1 MIPARIET
9 RYQIVVDVFLQQLL
23 LDPISVPFMQR
34 ALLAVALTGIV
45 CGVVGAYVVTR
56 GMAFLG
62 DAMAHAIVPG
72 VALSYIATGGSMGA
86 VTLGG
91 LGAAVFAAVFI
102 GWLTRGRRLS
112 EDTAIGVVFAGML
125 ALGIAIISTTN
136 NYSTDLT
143 HLLIGNVLAVTPED
157 VALIAVVTVIVLGII
172 LLLYK
177 EFLIISFDP
186 TLARVQRLPAEGLR
200 LLLLVL
206 LAVTVVISLQTV
218 GVALVVSLLVTP
230 AATARFFAHR
240 LHTLMALSALIGA
253 AGSVLG
259 MFVTWHLRIA
269 PSAGIVLTLTG
280 IFLLVFLL
288 APRGGF
294 IWGVL
299 RRAPAGP

>member
-1 MIPARIET
+1 M
-9 RYQIVVDVFLQQLL
+9 DLFLQQLL
-23 LDPISVPFMQR
+23 LDPVSVPFMQR

-72 VALSYIATGGSMGA
+72 VALSYIASGGAMSA

-125 ALGIAIISTTN
+125 ALGIAIISTTR

-157 VALIAVVTVIVLGII
+157 VALIAVVTLAVLGIV
-172 LLLYK
+172 LLFYK
-177 EFLIISFDP
+177 ELLIILVRPD
-186 TLARVQRLPAEGLR
+186 ARPRAEAPGRRTAPA
-200 LLLLVL
+200 
-206 LAVTVVISLQTV
+206 
-218 GVALVVSLLVTP
+218 VARAAGGNRRDQPANGRCGAGRVAAGDAGGNRSLLC
-230 AATARFFAHR
+230 AAAAYADDPVGADRRARQRARHVCDLAPAHR
-240 LHTLMALSALIGA
+240 AERRHRADAHGDL
-253 AGSVLG
+253 
-259 MFVTWHLRIA
+259 
-269 PSAGIVLTLTG
+269 
-280 IFLLVFLL
+280 LLVFLF

>member
-1 MIPARIET
+1 M
-9 RYQIVVDVFLQQLL
+9 DVFLQQLL

-72 VALSYIATGGSMGA
+72 VALSYIASGGAMGA

-125 ALGIAIISTTN
+125 ALGIAIISTTR

-143 HLLIGNVLAVTPED
+143 HLLIGNVLAVTAED
-157 VALIAVVTVIVLGII
+157 VVLIGAVTLAVLLIVALF
-172 LLLYK
+172 YK

-230 AATARFFAHR
+230 AATARFFARR
-240 LHTLMALSALIGA
+240 LHTMMILSALIGA
-253 AGSVLG
+253 LGSVLG
-259 MFVTWHLRIA
+259 MFLTWHLRIA

-280 IFLLVFLL
+280 IFLLVFIF
-288 APRGGF
+288 APRGGI

>member
-1 MIPARIET
+1 M
-9 RYQIVVDVFLQQLL
+9 DVLIQQLL

-62 DAMAHAIVPG
+62 DAMAHAIMPG
-72 VALSYIATGGSMGA
+72 VALSYIATGGAPGA
-86 VTLGG
+86 ITLGG
-91 LGAAVFAAVFI
+91 LGAGVVTALII
-102 GWLTRGRRLS
+102 GWLTRGRQLK

-125 ALGIAIISTTN
+125 ALGIAIISTTR

-143 HLLIGNVLAVTPED
+143 HLLIGNVLAVTND
-157 VALIAVVTVIVLGII
+157 DLLLIAVVTLVVLGVVI
-172 LLLYK
+172 LLYK

-218 GVALVVSLLVTP
+218 GVAMVVSLLVTP
-230 AATARFFAHR
+230 AATARFLARR
-240 LHTLMALSALIGA
+240 LHLMMLWSALIA
-253 AGSVLG
+253 AGGSVLG
-259 MFVTWHLRIA
+259 MFLTWHLSIA
-269 PSAGIVLTLTG
+269 PSAGIVLTLSA
-280 IFLLVFLL
+280 IFLLVFLF
-288 APRGGF
+288 APRGGA
-294 IWGVL
+294 IWGIL

>member
-1 MIPARIET
+1 MKALIET
-9 RYQIVVDVFLQQLL
+9 RYQPTVDIFLQQAL
-23 LDPISVPFMQR
+23 LDPLSVPFMQR
-34 ALLAVALTGIV
+34 ALIAVALTGIV
-45 CGVVGAYVVTR
+45 CGVMGAFVVTR

-72 VALSYIATGGSMGA
+72 VALSYIATGGALGA
-86 VTLGG
+86 VTIGG
-91 LGAAVFAAVFI
+91 LGAAVLAAIFI

-125 ALGIAIISTTN
+125 ALGIAIISTAR

-143 HLLIGNVLAVTPED
+143 HLLIGNVLAVTPDD
-157 VALIAVVTVIVLGII
+157 VALIAVVAVAVLVIVA
-172 LLLYK
+172 LLYK
-177 EFLIISFDP
+177 ELLIISFDP
-186 TLARVQRLPAEGLR
+186 VLARVLRLPAEGLR

-230 AATARFFAHR
+230 AATARFFAR
-240 LHTLMALSALIGA
+240 RMHTLMALSALIGA
-253 AGSVLG
+253 AGSALG

-269 PSAGIVLTLTG
+269 PSAGIVLTLTA
-280 IFLLVFLL
+280 IFLLAFLF

-294 IWGVL
+294 IWGAL

>member
-1 MIPARIET
+1 MDSFI
-9 RYQIVVDVFLQQLL
+9 QQLL

-34 ALLAVALTGIV
+34 ALIAVALTGIV

-86 VTLGG
+86 VTFGG
-91 LGAAVFAAVFI
+91 LSAAVFAAVFI

-125 ALGIAIISTTN
+125 ALGIAIISTTR

-143 HLLIGNVLAVTPED
+143 HLLIGNVLAVTPDD
-157 VALIAVVTVIVLGII
+157 VVLIAIVTVVVLLTII
-172 LLLYK
+172 LLYK
-177 EFLIISFDP
+177 ELLIISFDP
-186 TLARVQRLPAEGLR
+186 TLARVQRLPAESLR

-218 GVALVVSLLVTP
+218 GVAMVVSLLVTP
-230 AATARFFAHR
+230 AATARFFAR
-240 LHTLMALSALIGA
+240 RMQTLMALSALIGA

-259 MFVTWHLRIA
+259 MFITWHLRIA

-280 IFLLVFLL
+280 IFLIVFLF

-294 IWGVL
+294 IWVAL

>member
-1 MIPARIET
+1 MQAHIET
-9 RYQIVVDVFLQQLL
+9 GYQQLVDIFLQQAL
-23 LDPISVPFMQR
+23 LDPLSVPFMQR
-34 ALLAVALTGIV
+34 ALIAVALTGIV
-45 CGVVGAYVVTR
+45 CGVMGAYVVTR

-72 VALSYIATGGSMGA
+72 VALSYIATGGALGA

-125 ALGIAIISTTN
+125 ALGIAIISTTR

-143 HLLIGNVLAVTPED
+143 HLLIGNVLAVTPDD
-157 VALIAVVTVIVLGII
+157 VALIAFVAVTVLVIVA
-172 LLLYK
+172 LLYK
-177 EFLIISFDP
+177 EMLVISFDP
-186 TLARVQRLPAEGLR
+186 ILARVLRLPAERLR

-218 GVALVVSLLVTP
+218 GVAMVVSLLVTP
-230 AATARFFAHR
+230 AATARFFAR
-240 LHTLMALSALIGA
+240 RMHTLMALSALIGA
-253 AGSVLG
+253 AGSAFG
-259 MFVTWHLRIA
+259 MFITWHLRIA
-269 PSAGIVLTLTG
+269 PSAGIVLTLTA
-280 IFLLVFLL
+280 IFLLAFLF

-299 RRAPAGP
+299 RRAEAGT

>member
-1 MIPARIET
+1 MITQLIET
-9 RYQIVVDVFLQQLL
+9 EYQFVVDVFLQQLL

-34 ALLAVALTGIV
+34 ALVAVILTGIV

-62 DAMAHAIVPG
+62 DAMAHAIMPG
-72 VALSYIATGGSMGA
+72 VALSYIATGGAPGA

-91 LGAAVFAAVFI
+91 LGAGVLAAVII

-112 EDTAIGVVFAGML
+112 EDTAIGIVLAGML

-143 HLLIGNVLAVTPED
+143 HLLIGNVLAVSTSD
-157 VALIAVVTVIVLGII
+157 LVVTAVITVIVLS
-172 LLLYK
+172 LVVLFYK

-206 LAVTVVISLQTV
+206 LAVTVVVSLQTV
-218 GVALVVSLLVTP
+218 GVAMVVSLLVTP
-230 AATARFFAHR
+230 AATARFFARR
-240 LHTLMALSALIGA
+240 LHWLMVLSAIIGA

-259 MFVTWHLRIA
+259 MLVTWHLRIA
-269 PSAGIVLTLTG
+269 PSAGIVLTLTA
-280 IFLLVFLL
+280 IFLVVFLF
-288 APRGGF
+288 APNGGF

>member
-1 MIPARIET
+1 MES
-9 RYQIVVDVFLQQLL
+9 FLQQLL

-34 ALLAVALTGIV
+34 ALLAVILTGIV
-45 CGVVGAYVVTR
+45 CGVMGAYVVTR

-62 DAMAHAIVPG
+62 DAMAHAIMPG
-72 VALSYIATGGSMGA
+72 VALSYIATGGAASA

-91 LGAAVFAAVFI
+91 LGAGVAAAVII
-102 GWLTRGRRLS
+102 GWLTRERQLS

-143 HLLIGNVLAVTPED
+143 HLLIGNVLAVSGD
-157 VALIAVVTVIVLGII
+157 DLLLIAIVAVSVLACVVLF
-172 LLLYK
+172 YK

-230 AATARFFAHR
+230 AATARFFARR
-240 LHTLMALSALIGA
+240 LHWLMGLSAFIGA

-259 MFVTWHLRIA
+259 MLVTWHLRIA
-269 PSAGIVLTLTG
+269 PSAGIVLTLTA
-280 IFLLVFLL
+280 IFLLVFLF
-288 APRGGF
+288 APNGGF
-294 IWGVL
+294 MWGLV

>member
-1 MIPARIET
+1 M
-9 RYQIVVDVFLQQLL
+9 
-23 LDPISVPFMQR
+23 
-34 ALLAVALTGIV
+34 
-45 CGVVGAYVVTR
+45 GAYVVTR

-62 DAMAHAIVPG
+62 DAMAHAIMPG
-72 VALSYIATGGSMGA
+72 VALSYIATGGAASA

-91 LGAAVFAAVFI
+91 LGAGVAAAVII
-102 GWLTRGRRLS
+102 GWLTRERQLS

-143 HLLIGNVLAVTPED
+143 HLLIGNVLAVSGD
-157 VALIAVVTVIVLGII
+157 DLLLIAIVAVSVLACVVLF
-172 LLLYK
+172 YK

-230 AATARFFAHR
+230 AATARFFARR
-240 LHTLMALSALIGA
+240 LHWLMVLSAFIGA

-259 MFVTWHLRIA
+259 MLVTWHLRIA
-269 PSAGIVLTLTG
+269 PSAGIVLTLTA
-280 IFLLVFLL
+280 IFLLVFLF
-288 APRGGF
+288 APNGGF
-294 IWGVL
+294 MWGL
-299 RRAPAGP
+299 ARRAPAGP